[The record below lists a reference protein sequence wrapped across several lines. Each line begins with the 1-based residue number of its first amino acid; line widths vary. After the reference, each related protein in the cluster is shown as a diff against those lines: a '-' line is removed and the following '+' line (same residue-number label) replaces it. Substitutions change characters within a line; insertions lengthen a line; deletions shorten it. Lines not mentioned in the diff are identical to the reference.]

1 MSDHPTLAARGIR
14 SRKKPKPSFSP
25 RRIYLQP
32 YEVLHR
38 DCATCT
44 AVTSAIRQDRAQRR
58 VIPEQALEPAGVLEH
73 LEHAVLGRPVD
84 FGNPAR
90 FENVPL
96 DIWYGGDR

>member
-1 MSDHPTLAARGIR
+1 MPDHQALAP
-14 SRKKPKPSFSP
+14 RKKPKPFSP

-38 DCATCT
+38 DCPTC
-44 AVTSAIRQDRAQRR
+44 AVITRAIRLDRAQRR
-58 VIPEQALEPAGVLEH
+58 VIPEQALEPAGFLAH

-96 DIWYGGDR
+96 NIWYGGDR